1 MGLFSSN
8 DVKVFAVQLAAE
20 VGRRYSPA
28 MEKGEDRKISA
39 KGISNIL
46 EEVYQKAVDFKRDKK
61 LGFIR
66 TAKLGNSF
74 RWELKELGYSES
86 FVEVVT
92 EGLIVYLTR
101 KPTETAASTPNK
113 GKSYEKK

>member
-1 MGLFSSN
+1 MGLFSGKE
-8 DVKVFAVQLAAE
+8 VKEFAIQLAAE
-20 VGRRYSPA
+20 VARRYSPA

-46 EEVYQKAVDFKRDKK
+46 EEAYQKAVDFKREQR

-66 TAKLGNSF
+66 TAKLGNTF

-101 KPTETAASTPNK
+101 KPGAINPGSNVKPQK
-113 GKSYEKK
+113 EKK